1 MQRGFQFQRLLLPQ
15 CARVIGDA
23 DRHMRGANPVSSVG
37 VVPSKSERQAAR
49 SVIGEYHKA
58 QLSELVEHVAD
69 AIDRHRAGDLTAFE
83 VDHILFQYSR
93 AAKELWKFC
102 NHLPVE
108 MAAAAIREHP
118 PSDWWERGAPRER

>member
-1 MQRGFQFQRLLLPQ
+1 
-15 CARVIGDA
+15 
-23 DRHMRGANPVSSVG
+23 MRAVLSERDLHVRRASLMSSLE

-49 SVIGEYHKA
+49 SVVGEYHDA
-58 QLSELVEHVAD
+58 QLRELVDHVAD
-69 AIDRHRAGDLTAFE
+69 AVDRYRAGDLTAFE

-108 MAAAAIREHP
+108 VAVAGIRQHP
-118 PSDWWERGAPRER
+118 PSDWWERGAPKERR